1 MGFFGL
7 LCSLLITSLGYG
19 IDAMSAA
26 NNLRYE
32 AEQLL
37 ALGRSKLNQ
46 HEAAVFYL
54 YLSELSRKP
63 KTYSG
68 QFDIYSAA
76 IG

>member
-1 MGFFGL
+1 
-7 LCSLLITSLGYG
+7 
-19 IDAMSAA
+19 MSAA